1 MAQQSS
7 GKCRLTLD
15 LSFLNR
21 FVWKQSVPNEDIRT
35 VFDLFQLGYFDLK
48 SGYHDVEICPDHR
61 QYLGFSWCFNSVINT
76 LFLIFAFW
84 VVFRSLHFH
93 LFSACSR

>member
-76 LFLIFAFW
+76 LFLIFCLLGCLPLLTF
-84 VVFRSLHFH
+84 SLI
-93 LFSACSR
+93 